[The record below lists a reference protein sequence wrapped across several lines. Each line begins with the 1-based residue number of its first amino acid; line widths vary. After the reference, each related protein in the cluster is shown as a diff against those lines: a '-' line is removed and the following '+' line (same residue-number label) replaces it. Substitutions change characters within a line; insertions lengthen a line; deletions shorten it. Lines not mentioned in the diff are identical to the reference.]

1 MTSPPAPPDLS
12 ACAREPI
19 HIPGSIQPFGF
30 LLALSSDSLRIRH
43 VSANIGDYVD
53 LPPDRVLGCL
63 LTDILPDLPGE
74 LVEAIAATTEGQAH
88 YMRLVPL
95 HLSDAGR
102 RFHAIAHR
110 SGDLIILEMEEEKA
124 IAPSSFQD
132 VYPLVRSFVET
143 LHQADD
149 VGALCNLAAQEV
161 RRITGTDRV
170 MVYRFDDQWH
180 GTVVA
185 EDRNEQLS
193 SYLDLRFPSSDIP
206 AQARALYRRNRLR
219 MIADASYI
227 PVPLLGLPE
236 DSQEPL
242 DLSLS
247 VLRAVS
253 PVHLE
258 YMRNMGT
265 YASMSV
271 SLLCDGRLWGL
282 ITCHNSTPL
291 HIPFHVRAACD
302 HLGQVLSL
310 QLSARERVTQS
321 EQRNEL
327 RSIQVQLLAHMAESD
342 TFIDGL
348 VRSEPEL
355 LRLTNSHGAAIL
367 FGGDRILLGRTP
379 SGEEVDA
386 LVNWLVEKGE
396 RELYATDHLP
406 QEWEEAGRFKDEAT
420 GVLAISISQIHP
432 AYVLWFRPEVV
443 QTVKWGGEPA
453 KAIDADGRIHPRKSF
468 DVWKQTV
475 SLTSLPWE
483 EAEKAAAQELRSAIV
498 GIVLR
503 KAEELAALTAELRRS
518 NKELEAF
525 SYSVSHD
532 LRAPFRHIVGF
543 AELLREREGERVSP
557 RGRHYIDSIIEAAF
571 SAGTLVDNLLSFS
584 QMGRAALHMRRTDMN
599 NMVEEA
605 RHRLMTDLDGRSIR
619 WNVEPLGQAY
629 ADPAMIRLVLQN
641 LLSNALKFT
650 RDRDPAEITVTAAPA
665 ASEEGDLIRF
675 EVRDNGVG
683 FDMTYVDKL
692 FGVFQRLHHVEEFE
706 GTGIGLANVRRIVER
721 HGGRTWAEGEEGK
734 GASFFFT
741 LPRWKGE

>member
-12 ACAREPI
+12 VCAREPI

-30 LLALSSDSLRIRH
+30 LLALSSDGLRIHH
-43 VSANIGDYVD
+43 VSANVADYIGHT
-53 LPPDRVLGCL
+53 PSHVLGQA
-63 LTDILPDLPGE
+63 LTAILPELPDE
-74 LVEAIAATTEGQAH
+74 LVRSIAETAEDQAH
-88 YMRLVPL
+88 YLRIVS
-95 HLSDAGR
+95 LSPPGGPR
-102 RFHAIAHR
+102 NFHAITHR
-110 SGDLIILEMEEEKA
+110 SGDFIILEMEEEKA
-124 IAPSSFQD
+124 TAPSSFHD
-132 VYPLVRSFVET
+132 VYPLVRAFVET
-143 LHQADD
+143 LHQTDN
-149 VGALCNLAAQEV
+149 VGALCDLAAREV
-161 RRITGTDRV
+161 RRITGVDRV
-170 MVYRFDDQWH
+170 MVYRFDEQWH

-185 EDRNEQLS
+185 EDRNEHLS
-193 SYLDLRFPSSDIP
+193 SYLDLRFPASDIP
-206 AQARALYRRNRLR
+206 AQARALYQRNRLR
-219 MIADASYI
+219 LIADAHYT
-227 PVPLLGLPE
+227 PVPLLGLAGE
-236 DSQEPL
+236 DDKPL

-247 VLRAVS
+247 VLRSVS

-265 YASMSV
+265 GASMSV

-282 ITCHNSTPL
+282 ITCHNSTSW

-310 QLSARERVTQS
+310 QLAARERVAQS

-327 RSIQVQLLAHMAESD
+327 RSIQVRLLGHMAESD
-342 TFIDGL
+342 SFIDGL
-348 VRSEPEL
+348 VRSEAEL
-355 LRLTNSHGAAIL
+355 LRLTASHGAAIL
-367 FGGDRILLGRTP
+367 FGGDRILLGQTP

-396 RELYATDHLP
+396 RELYATSRLP
-406 QEWEEAGRFKDEAT
+406 QEWEEAETFKDVAA
-420 GVLAISISQIHP
+420 GVLAIGISQIHP

-443 QTVKWGGEPA
+443 QTVKWGGEPE
-453 KAIDADGRIHPRKSF
+453 KATDPEGRIHPRKSF
-468 DVWKQTV
+468 ATWKQTV
-475 SLTSLPWE
+475 RLTAMPWD

-503 KAEELAALTAELRRS
+503 KAEELAALTAELKRS

-584 QMGRAALHMRRTDMN
+584 QMGRAALHLRRTDMN
-599 NMVEEA
+599 SVVEEA
-605 RHRLMTDLDGRSIR
+605 RHRLMTDMDGRSIR
-619 WNVEPLGQAY
+619 WNVGPLGLVY

-641 LLSNALKFT
+641 LLSNAIKFT
-650 RDRDPAEITVTAAPA
+650 RDSDPAEISITSTPFDK
-665 ASEEGDLIRF
+665 EDGGDLVF
-675 EVRDNGVG
+675 EIKDNGVG

-706 GTGIGLANVRRIVER
+706 GTGIGLANVRRIIER
-721 HGGRTWAEGEEGK
+721 HGGRTWAEGKEGS
-734 GASFFFT
+734 GAAFFFT
-741 LPRWKGE
+741 LPRWRGD